1 MNPFNVDEAACPLP
15 ADQVTEGDARV
26 QLAHGAGGQLS
37 AKLLEQIIRPA
48 FYNPVLAQQQD
59 GALLNAVSTPLAFT
73 TDSFVVSPLFFPG
86 GDIGQLAIMG
96 TVNDLAMCA
105 AKPWVLSCSLII
117 EEGLPLSQLQQVVQ
131 SMADA
136 ARQVGVDIVTGDTKV
151 VEKGSGDGLFI
162 NTSGIGK
169 LIHGKLCEPSNLREN
184 DVVIIN
190 GDIGRHGVAVLS
202 QRQGL
207 EFEHAIHS
215 DCQDL
220 SAVVQTMLVKGIRP
234 RCMRDL
240 TRGGLAGNLHELCL
254 SSGMNM
260 EIEEAL
266 IPVADDVLGAS
277 ELFGIDP
284 IHVACEGR
292 FVLIIDSAQAD
303 EALEIMRLHPSCPNP
318 QKIGRI
324 NKAISDT
331 DGNVPLVLRSCIGTR
346 RRLDPIRGEP
356 LPRIC

>member
-1 MNPFNVDEAACPLP
+1 MNAFDADEPACPLP
-15 ADQVTEGDARV
+15 ADHGSEREARV

-37 AKLLEQIIRPA
+37 AQLLEKIIRPA
-48 FYNPVLAQQQD
+48 FHNPVLAQQQD
-59 GALLNAVSTPLAFT
+59 GALLDAVSTPLAFT

-105 AKPWVLSCSLII
+105 AQPWVLSCSLII
-117 EEGLPLSQLQQVVQ
+117 EEGLPLSQLKQIVQ

-136 ARQVGVDIVTGDTKV
+136 ARHAGVHIVTGDTKV

-169 LIHGKLCEPSNLREN
+169 LNHGRLCEPCKLREN

-207 EFEHAIHS
+207 EFEQAIHS

-220 SAVVQTMLVKGIRP
+220 SAVVQTMLSAGIRP

-240 TRGGLAGNLHELCL
+240 TRGGLAGNLHELSV
-254 SSGMNM
+254 SSGMSI

-266 IPVADDVLGAS
+266 IPVAEDVLGAC

-292 FVLIIDSAQAD
+292 FTLIIDSAQAD
-303 EALEIMRLHPSCPNP
+303 QALDIMRQHPSCPNP
-318 QKIGRI
+318 QKIGSI
-324 NKAISDT
+324 NKAIGDA
-331 DGNVPLVLRSCIGTR
+331 DGKVPLVLRSCIGTR